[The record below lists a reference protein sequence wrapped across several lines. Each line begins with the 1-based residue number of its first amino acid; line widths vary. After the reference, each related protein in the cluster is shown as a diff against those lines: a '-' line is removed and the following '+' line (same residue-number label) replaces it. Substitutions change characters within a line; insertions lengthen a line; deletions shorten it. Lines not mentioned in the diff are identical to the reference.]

1 MIPKNGCI
9 HLRSNFSL
17 IVSVDVER
25 KGPRAPIE
33 RIAYDIV
40 RHLPKSPK
48 WRRAAFPASSPS
60 SPSHLRPTFTADGL
74 GTTRFMFD

>member
-48 WRRAAFPASSPS
+48 WRRARSFSCLLPFVSLSSPS
-60 SPSHLRPTFTADGL
+60 QLHRRRP
-74 GTTRFMFD
+74 RYNSIYV